1 MKIAIQ
7 YDFFEEQSEFNDL
20 KKKVDMISQGADNV
34 RRGIFARHSA
44 LMKLVLKQQEEIE
57 ELRNHLYGRKG
68 KGTLGQ
74 DTHRNTEEADGEH
87 IALQHC
93 R

>member
-20 KKKVDMISQGADNV
+20 KKKVDLISKGADNV

-68 KGTLGQ
+68 KGTLVQ
-74 DTHRNTEEADGEH
+74 DTKGSAGESRDELL
-87 IALQHC
+87 ILQNSG
-93 R
+93 